1 MKYTFVCDPNEC
13 DALLEFTARDGFDF
27 PNGVVQIT
35 CPCGRQ
41 MQCISANLIV
51 QEQQKEEAPV
61 ETTEYLQNQINLKDI
76 RILNLENDVERTA
89 NRCNQLSNRI
99 RTIEDNMKE
108 WTIEAVK
115 SREISETNAEE
126 IAGIVGFEL
135 TTETEVEV
143 NVTYYITIETEI
155 GDDVDSII
163 NDIDFDAIT
172 YDVDKITHVSSSVD
186 SIDF

>member
-1 MKYTFVCDPNEC
+1 MTGVQTC
-13 DALLEFTARDGFDF
+13 AL
-27 PNGVVQIT
+27 PI
-35 CPCGRQ
+35 
-41 MQCISANLIV
+41 
-51 QEQQKEEAPV
+51 
-61 ETTEYLQNQINLKDI
+61 
-76 RILNLENDVERTA
+76 
-89 NRCNQLSNRI
+89 
-99 RTIEDNMKE
+99 

-172 YDVDKITHVSSSVD
+172 YDVNKITHVSSSVD